1 MFEKMNSVLQFGSE
15 LSQRLS
21 LDMVAYPDANNN
33 ADKVVTS
40 ARGEKYSLRPRSLRR
55 AGHVEDDETPR
66 TATTVTSTTT
76 TKSRTTKQQKPK
88 QKPAPLSKYRRK
100 TANARERSR
109 MREINAAFEALRK
122 AVPHLQQCG
131 ASTTTVAS
139 ANIPSATAAANEKL
153 TKITTLRLAMKYIS
167 ALSAALRDN
176 SVNSSNSSLSMT
188 STIGFNSDL
197 GDLLSDCS
205 DLDCLFLESDG
216 ESLQLHSDL
225 SDHSLTPADFTTDFP
240 DNSPTSVD
248 FGEDSFSPTFPEHSL
263 SPFDTFFSDF
273 S

>member
-33 ADKVVTS
+33 PEKVIAST
-40 ARGEKYSLRPRSLRR
+40 RGDKYSLRPRSLRR
-55 AGHVEDDETPR
+55 GGRVEDDETPR
-66 TATTVTSTTT
+66 TASTVTT
-76 TKSRTTKQQKPK
+76 TKSRTSKQQKPK

-131 ASTTTVAS
+131 ANIPTVAS
-139 ANIPSATAAANEKL
+139 ANVPSATAAANEKL

-176 SVNSSNSSLSMT
+176 SGNSSNSSSSTT